1 MLYVDINTQLAHFE
15 MNIHFE
21 MCNEIMVLVGPSG
34 SGKTTILNCIAGLV
48 HPDHGQILSNE
59 HTFFETG
66 EKPLPARDR
75 QIGYLFQDYALFPHM
90 TVEKNIWFG
99 VKKNERKESNEMI
112 HQLLQ
117 VLGIEHLLQKYP
129 HQISGGEK
137 QRVALAR
144 ALATQ
149 PSVLLLDEPL
159 SALDT
164 ETRKQCQDE
173 LLRLHDMWKIP
184 FIIVTHN
191 LDEAERL
198 GNRIIFLDQ
207 GQITNEKWKRY
218 VVSTY

>member
-1 MLYVDINTQLAHFE
+1 MLHVEINKQLAHYD

-21 MCNEIMVLVGPSG
+21 MCNEILVLVGPSG
-34 SGKTTILNCIAGLV
+34 SGKTTILNYIAGLAQ
-48 HPDHGQILSNE
+48 PDHGLILSNE
-59 HTFFETG
+59 HTFFETD
-66 EKPLPARDR
+66 EKPMSARDR

-99 VKKNERKESNEMI
+99 VKKNERKESNKMI
-112 HQLLQ
+112 WELLQ

-129 HQISGGEK
+129 HQVSGGEK
-137 QRVALAR
+137 QRVGLAR

-159 SALDT
+159 SALDK

-173 LLRLHDMWKIP
+173 LLRLHAMWKIP
-184 FIIVTHN
+184 FIIVTHD

-198 GNRIIFLDQ
+198 GDRIIYLDQ
-207 GQITNEKWKRY
+207 GQITDEKWRKY
-218 VVSTY
+218 EVSMY